1 MDCAVSESLAK
12 LLLRRSEGG
21 PGAVIWG
28 REAQP
33 HFGRMFDRLLADG
46 LLKERA
52 PATTWAPCSI
62 CEGHCGERDI
72 VVIGDRLVAEC
83 PEDHRRDSVLSTDLI
98 RSFEIDTEALAC
110 LIAEATGLQGS
121 PFQASAGAWILGRT
135 SLSGRA
141 VALILDP
148 VVGRNPDL
156 VTLLRAGASTGCAM
170 TVLLPSGL
178 SRAETQ
184 PLNTAGFHIVAA
196 VDALADATGGG
207 FVLDMAVL
215 DPVVQREPQVI
226 LRAGSRSIVIFGRT
240 VKLSDR
246 RFQVAEALAEAAS
259 RGAIASRRS
268 IERKL
273 YGTQSVDDKLVA
285 DAIRDLRSAIAPI
298 LPSGMSPVDFI
309 QTRPGLGYA
318 LVIERELI
326 RLDP

>member
-1 MDCAVSESLAK
+1 MDSAVSESLAK

-21 PGAVIWG
+21 PGAVVWG

-33 HFGRMFDRLLADG
+33 HFGRAFDRLLADG
-46 LLKERA
+46 RLKERA
-52 PATTWAPCSI
+52 PATTWPPCST
-62 CEGHCGERDI
+62 CEGQCGERDI

-83 PEDHRRDSVLSTDLI
+83 PEDHHCDTVLAPDEI
-98 RSFEIDTEALAC
+98 RSFAVDPEALAC
-110 LIAEATGLQGS
+110 RIAEATGLQGS
-121 PFQASAGAWILGRT
+121 PLHATAGAWILGRT

-148 VVGRNPDL
+148 VVGRNLDL
-156 VTLLRAGASTGCAM
+156 VTLLRAGAPAGCAM
-170 TVLLPSGL
+170 TVLLPSGM

-184 PLNTAGFHIVAA
+184 HLNTAGFHIVAA
-196 VDALADATGGG
+196 VDALADAAGGG
-207 FVLDMAVL
+207 FALDMAVL
-215 DPVVQREPQVI
+215 DPVAQREPQVI
-226 LRAGSRSIVIFGRT
+226 LRAGSSSIVIFGRT

-246 RFQVAEALAEAAS
+246 RFQVAEVLAEAAS

-298 LPSGMSPVDFI
+298 LPSGMSPADLI
-309 QTRPGLGYA
+309 QTRPGQGYA
-318 LVIERELI
+318 LEIDREFV
-326 RLDP
+326 RFDP

>member
-1 MDCAVSESLAK
+1 
-12 LLLRRSEGG
+12 
-21 PGAVIWG
+21 
-28 REAQP
+28 
-33 HFGRMFDRLLADG
+33 
-46 LLKERA
+46 
-52 PATTWAPCSI
+52 
-62 CEGHCGERDI
+62 
-72 VVIGDRLVAEC
+72 
-83 PEDHRRDSVLSTDLI
+83 
-98 RSFEIDTEALAC
+98 
-110 LIAEATGLQGS
+110 
-121 PFQASAGAWILGRT
+121 
-135 SLSGRA
+135 
-141 VALILDP
+141 
-148 VVGRNPDL
+148 
-156 VTLLRAGASTGCAM
+156 
-170 TVLLPSGL
+170 
-178 SRAETQ
+178 
-184 PLNTAGFHIVAA
+184 
-196 VDALADATGGG
+196 
-207 FVLDMAVL
+207 VL